1 MSTETLGQRA
11 AEALKAAKIKAKDAG
26 KELPWEE
33 VAAIIDRCAGL
44 SATTES
50 VRKADSGQSCAPTSD
65 FGDRRKIPPTPEQ
78 VTAYSAAIGYPVDG
92 QKWCDAYAV
101 KGWKVGS
108 ARMKDWQAAV
118 RNWKA
123 NKYGLGKIA
132 KADAGGGATRDYGR
146 I

>member
-44 SATTES
+44 S
-50 VRKADSGQSCAPTSD
+50 APTSD

-123 NKYGLGKIA
+123 NGYGQNGIA
-132 KADAGGGATRDYGR
+132 LDGAKPATKGRDYGR